1 MFVIVRYRSSCCVR
15 YVSLVFV
22 IFVIILYPSN
32 YCVCCLYYRSLSFIF
47 FRYRLSLFVIVLVI
61 AFVIVLVMCSLSF
74 VSVSY
79 VCYHCYHSGYCFH
92 YHSLSFAIFVIVHY
106 CSFSFFHYHSSSFG
120 IVRYHLFSFI
130 VVRYYLLSFIFFSLL
145 LIIIHYYSSYHVRY
159 HSLSPVIVSGMTLTL
174 TMPLTADCCNPVCL
188 CLFLS
193 GAHVSALLSLKIGL
207 SAADTRSIRR
217 SVEEN
222 RHGDVSTNYSPP
234 FFSKVKVKWIDNKMN
249 QMGL

>member
-1 MFVIVRYRSSCCVR
+1 MFVI
-15 YVSLVFV
+15 
-22 IFVIILYPSN
+22 IVII
-32 YCVCCLYYRSLSFIF
+32 
-47 FRYRLSLFVIVLVI
+47 LVI
-61 AFVIVLVMCSLSF
+61 AFIII
-74 VSVSY
+74 
-79 VCYHCYHSGYCFH
+79 H
-92 YHSLSFAIFVIVHY
+92 YHSLSLLLFIIVH
-106 CSFSFFHYHSSSFG
+106 F
-120 IVRYHLFSFI
+120 
-130 VVRYYLLSFIFFSLL
+130 LSFIIIRHHLVLFGIIYFLSLLFVIICYHSFFLLL
-145 LIIIHYYSSYHVRY
+145 LIIIHYCSSYHVRY

>member
-1 MFVIVRYRSSCCVR
+1 MFVIIVIILVIAFIIIRYLCYC
-15 YVSLVFV
+15 SLLF
-22 IFVIILYPSN
+22 IFFLSLSFVIIW
-32 YCVCCLYYRSLSFIF
+32 YCSVSFIF
-47 FRYRLSLFVIVLVI
+47 FHCCSLLFVII
-61 AFVIVLVMCSLSF
+61 
-74 VSVSY
+74 
-79 VCYHCYHSGYCFH
+79 H
-92 YHSLSFAIFVIVHY
+92 
-106 CSFSFFHYHSSSFG
+106 
-120 IVRYHLFSFI
+120 
-130 VVRYYLLSFIFFSLL
+130 FFSLL
-145 LIIIHYYSSYHVRY
+145 LIIIHYCSSYHVRY

>member
-1 MFVIVRYRSSCCVR
+1 MFVVFIIVRYHSFS
-15 YVSLVFV
+15 
-22 IFVIILYPSN
+22 FVII
-32 YCVCCLYYRSLSFIF
+32 C
-47 FRYRLSLFVIVLVI
+47 YRLSLFVIVLVI
-61 AFVIVLVMCSLSF
+61 AFVIVLVMSSLSF
-74 VSVSY
+74 VSVCY
-79 VCYHCYHSGYCFH
+79 LCYHCYRSGYCFH

-106 CSFSFFHYHSSSFG
+106 YSFSFFHYHSSSFG

-130 VVRYYLLSFIFFSLL
+130 VVRYYLLSFIFFHYCWLSF
-145 LIIIHYYSSYHVRY
+145 IIIHYCSSYRVHY

-234 FFSKVKVKWIDNKMN
+234 FFSKIKVKWIDNKMN

>member
-1 MFVIVRYRSSCCVR
+1 MFVIVRYHSSCCVR

-22 IFVIILYPSN
+22 IFVIILSN
-32 YCVCCLYYRSLSFIF
+32 GLQIIVFVVFIIVRYHSFSFVIIC
-47 FRYRLSLFVIVLVI
+47 YRLSLFVIVLV
-61 AFVIVLVMCSLSF
+61 MCLLSF
-74 VSVSY
+74 VSVCY
-79 VCYHCYHSGYCFH
+79 LYYHCYRSGYCFH
-92 YHSLSFAIFVIVHY
+92 YHSLSFAIF
-106 CSFSFFHYHSSSFG
+106 F

-130 VVRYYLLSFIFFSLL
+130 VVRYYLLSFFFFHYCWLS
-145 LIIIHYYSSYHVRY
+145 LIIIHYCSSYRVRY

-207 SAADTRSIRR
+207 SAADTRSIRH

-222 RHGDVSTNYSPP
+222 HHGDVSTNYSPP
-234 FFSKVKVKWIDNKMN
+234 FSSKVKVKWIDNKMN